1 MLKKVETGEMKVRRN
16 AWVWLRRAAHE
27 PVIRCKEKIIKR
39 KKMKNS
45 SMDILYVST
54 TRANYFAKHFL
65 TVQAKAKKKAD
76 S

>member
-1 MLKKVETGEMKVRRN
+1 
-16 AWVWLRRAAHE
+16 
-27 PVIRCKEKIIKR
+27 VIRCKEKIIKR